1 MPIGTGVAQ
10 TGAFQRAGR
19 GDASVMSIRA
29 LTGPNGPRLP
39 LSFERK
45 GRNPLPSAR
54 APIVG
59 KSSTYARAGT
69 SAPGCMGGASV
80 CRLQSSP
87 VVSRHTFS
95 ADLQARSLL
104 GTTGR
109 YTCASLIRKRSQ
121 VRVLDRPS
129 SVSTDPCS
137 QAARVRPRRDPAGQ
151 DRADRKAT
159 HIQTP
164 HLLRRVTQS
173 INTPAG
179 VCDNLRNVVVGAP
192 VPTSSSSEKA

>member
-1 MPIGTGVAQ
+1 MRAQ
-10 TGAFQRAGR
+10 VRSLR
-19 GDASVMSIRA
+19 
-29 LTGPNGPRLP
+29 
-39 LSFERK
+39 
-45 GRNPLPSAR
+45 
-54 APIVG
+54 
-59 KSSTYARAGT
+59 
-69 SAPGCMGGASV
+69 GCMGGASI
-80 CRLQSSP
+80 CRIQSYP
-87 VVSRHTFS
+87 VVSRNPYS
-95 ADLQARSLL
+95 PDLQARSLL

-179 VCDNLRNVVVGAP
+179 VCDNLRNVVVGYIG
-192 VPTSSSSEKA
+192 TKSSSLGDTCFAPGDFGHLPMRWSALGRY